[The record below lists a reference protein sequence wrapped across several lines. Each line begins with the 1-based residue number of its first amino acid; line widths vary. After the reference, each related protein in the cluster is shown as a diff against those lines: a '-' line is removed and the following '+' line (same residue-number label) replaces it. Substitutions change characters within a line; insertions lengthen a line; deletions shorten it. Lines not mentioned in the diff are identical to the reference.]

1 MNIQEDKKP
10 RTAPIKTAALLKVI
24 EFVKNSSSSDINFSN
39 ISTNN
44 SGTKIVRD
52 IVDNLKLIGI
62 SRMDIND
69 GALDDYIFSFIKQN
83 EELLDSGDFEPEKYM
98 IPEKKKFK
106 WTGYER
112 YVASV
117 IDTYSDQIEGYSEEY
132 IKFLYRVGEYSISD
146 GHFQRTD
153 TDYVEN
159 EETAFDSF
167 EEAPMNEEI
176 SKDLRRLQD
185 LFG

>member
-10 RTAPIKTAALLKVI
+10 RTAPIKTAGLLKVI

-44 SGTKIVRD
+44 SGTKIIED
-52 IVDNLKLIGI
+52 ILNNLKLIGI
-62 SRMDIND
+62 SSEDVYS

-98 IPEKKKFK
+98 IPEKKKFR
-106 WTGYER
+106 WMGFER
-112 YVASV
+112 YDATV
-117 IDTYSDQIEGYSEEY
+117 IDNYSDEIEGYSEEY
-132 IKFLYRVGEYSISD
+132 IKYLYKVGEYSISD
-146 GHFQRTD
+146 GHLQNTD
-153 TDYVEN
+153 TDYVGN
-159 EETAFDSF
+159 METVFDSF